1 MHRQVLVLAL
11 IALAAATLLH
21 HVHNAEFLADYP
33 NMPASLTRG
42 HVYLAWLGATA
53 VGVAGYALLRC
64 GWRRLGTTLLIAY
77 ACYGLDG
84 LVHYLLA
91 PLSAHTV
98 AMNLSIA
105 AEAAAATALLIVLIR
120 RNRIP
125 ALTPNS

>member
-11 IALAAATLLH
+11 LALAAATLLH

-42 HVYLAWLGATA
+42 HVYLAWLGAAA

-64 GWRRLGTTLLIAY
+64 GWRRLGTALLIAY
-77 ACYGLDG
+77 GCYGLDG

-91 PLSAHTV
+91 PVSAHTP

-105 AEAAAATALLIVLIR
+105 AEAITAAVLLVVVVGTLISR
-120 RNRIP
+120 P
-125 ALTPNS
+125 ARSG